1 MAKFGDTKAA
11 AMQDHD
17 PKVPHSEKTD
27 PMKDCVPAASQR
39 TGQIHSIQPVVTP
52 MHDKVLEP
60 RPNYHA
66 STTESLVGHDQIP
79 SQQPKVDF
87 GKTSVKGEA
96 PHAPQNTPLPSL
108 GEYKSKGADP
118 SQTLISGKEGHLGQ
132 SRVHTPVSSLGG
144 DHQKTNVADTRQT
157 SVTGKE
163 GHSGQTRVPL
173 HHRGSDD
180 RTPISSRGDYQ
191 KTNVTDPS
199 HTSATGNEGHFGQA
213 GVNLDRPRGLEE
225 DPNAHMAD
233 PRAFTPSNDQTKV
246 TDPTNAGKP

>member
-1 MAKFGDTKAA
+1 MAKFGDTKGAA
-11 AMQDHD
+11 THDHD

-27 PMKDCVPAASQR
+27 PMKDSAPAASQR
-39 TGQIHSIQPVVTP
+39 TRQIQPGVTP
-52 MHDKVLEP
+52 MHDEVLEP

-79 SQQPKVDF
+79 SQQPKVDL
-87 GKTSVKGEA
+87 GKTSVTGEA
-96 PHAPQNTPLPSL
+96 PRAPQNTPLPSL
-108 GEYKSKGADP
+108 GEYKSKGSDQ
-118 SQTLISGKEGHLGQ
+118 SQ
-132 SRVHTPVSSLGG
+132 SRVHSPVSSLGG
-144 DHQKTNVADTRQT
+144 DYQKTNVADPRQT

-180 RTPISSRGDYQ
+180 RTPISPRGDYQ

-199 HTSATGNEGHFGQA
+199 HTSATGNEGQFGQSK
-213 GVNLDRPRGLEE
+213 VNLDRPRGLEK

-233 PRAFTPSNDQTKV
+233 PQAFTPPNDQTKV